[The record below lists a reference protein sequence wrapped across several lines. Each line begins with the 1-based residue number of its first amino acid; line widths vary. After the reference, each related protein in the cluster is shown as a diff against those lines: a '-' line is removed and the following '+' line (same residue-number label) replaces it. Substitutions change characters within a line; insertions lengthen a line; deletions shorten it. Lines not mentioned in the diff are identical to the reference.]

1 MDEGYRAMDN
11 DCKRESEASEWVN
24 GLIKDSA
31 NAAR

>member
-11 DCKRESEASEWVN
+11 DRQREAEASEWVN
-24 GLIKDSA
+24 GLIADTT